1 MTSKHWREDRVG
13 RNALIQMIG
22 EGEKIDSFRVDR
34 GHRNGAEIHT
44 ITANAIIII
53 TNERTGKMI
62 TKLIARQGQVK
73 RYYERE
79 GKEIPKKVL
88 EKAKENER
96 KGYNEM

>member
-13 RNALIQMIG
+13 RNALIKMIG
-22 EGEKIDSFRVDR
+22 EGEKIDNFRVDR

-44 ITANAIIII
+44 ITTNAIIII
-53 TNERTGKMI
+53 TNEKTGKMI

-79 GKEIPKKVL
+79 GKEIPKEIL

>member
-44 ITANAIIII
+44 ITTNAIIII

-79 GKEIPKKVL
+79 GKEIPKELL